1 MTLSLRHGLVA
12 LAVLSAGTTAQAG
25 EIYIGAGIPGVQLGY
40 AQPLGKNFGL
50 RADVMTLGS
59 HESTKNEEGIDYAA
73 TLKTQR
79 VGLFADWFPFSGSF
93 RVTAGVT
100 SNNYKLGLTA
110 AGAGR
115 TINVG
120 DGTYLLG
127 PADSFNV
134 GIEFPKTT
142 PYLGIGFGHQL
153 DTGLRFS
160 LDVGAMIG
168 KAKVNAFATGTLASQ
183 PDFQANLDKELAEI
197 NDGVGKVKAI
207 PQLSVSLGYS
217 F

>member
-1 MTLSLRHGLVA
+1 MSLSVRHGLCA
-12 LAVLSAGTTAQAG
+12 LSLLAAGTAQAA
-25 EIYIGAGIPGVQLGY
+25 EVYVGAGIPGVQLGV
-40 AQPLGKNFGL
+40 ALPLSKNFGL

-93 RVTAGVT
+93 RLTAGVT

-115 TINVG
+115 TINIG
-120 DGTYLLG
+120 DGTYVLG
-127 PADSFNV
+127 PSDSFNV
-134 GIEFPKTT
+134 GIEFPKST
-142 PYLGIGFGHQL
+142 PYVGIGFGHQL

-160 LDVGAMIG
+160 FDLGAMVG
-168 KAKVNAFATGTLASQ
+168 KAKVTAFGTGTLAAQ
-183 PDFQANLDKELAEI
+183 PDFQANVDKELAQI